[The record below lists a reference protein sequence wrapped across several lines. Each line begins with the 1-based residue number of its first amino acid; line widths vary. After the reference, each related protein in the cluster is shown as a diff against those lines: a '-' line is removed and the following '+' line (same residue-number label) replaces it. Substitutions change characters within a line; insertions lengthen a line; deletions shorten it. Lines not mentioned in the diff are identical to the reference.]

1 MSKSLQ
7 AIRGMNDI
15 LPEQTPAWRYLE
27 RTFAGL
33 LDGYGYSEIRLPI
46 LEFTELFAR
55 GIGEGTDVVDKEM
68 YTFLDRNG
76 ESLTMRP
83 EGTAGCVRAV
93 LEHGLSGGGQVQ
105 KLWYTGPMFRY
116 EKPQKG
122 RYRQFHQIGV
132 EVFNL
137 PGPDIDAELIILTW
151 RLWQKLGMADAVTLQ
166 LNTLGSSE
174 ARARYREALVAYLQ
188 ERFEQLDEDSQ
199 RRMTTNPLRILDSK
213 VESTQAL
220 LVGAPTLHDYLDEES
235 IAHFEGLKARL
246 DAVGLRYEIN
256 QKLVRGLDYYCRTA
270 FEWVTDK
277 LGAQGT
283 VCGGGRYDGL
293 VSQFG
298 GKPTPGVGFA
308 MGVERLVL
316 LLETLGVIPAELN
329 RPADLYVCAFGE
341 PAELAALTL
350 AEQLRSA
357 IPGIR
362 LLVNAGAG
370 SFKSQF
376 KKADKS
382 GARFALI
389 LGEDEV
395 ANRVVGFKPCVTRAS
410 NKALPGMLCPS
421 TWQPVWHRL
430 ENIKNRSDWGDI
442 AYRRRR
448 PGADQGLVAAQRQA
462 PGHRRHPRAGSGI
475 RLAGLAEVPDQPG
488 AGRLDRLPATDR
500 NRAESGR
507 PAGSGEGGGAGR
519 QAEERVRRHPL
530 CPVRQPVRG
539 QGRGRQR
546 QAG

>member
-1 MSKSLQ
+1 MQ

-395 ANRVVGFKPCVTRAS
+395 ANRVVGFKPLRDEGEQQSIAWD
-410 NKALPGMLCPS
+410 ALPEHLAAC
-421 TWQPVWHRL
+421 L
-430 ENIKNRSDWGDI
+430 E
-442 AYRRRR
+442 
-448 PGADQGLVAAQRQA
+448 QA
-462 PGHRRHPRAGSGI
+462 
-475 RLAGLAEVPDQPG
+475 
-488 AGRLDRLPATDR
+488 
-500 NRAESGR
+500 
-507 PAGSGEGGGAGR
+507 
-519 QAEERVRRHPL
+519 
-530 CPVRQPVRG
+530 
-539 QGRGRQR
+539 
-546 QAG
+546 

>member
-93 LEHGLSGGGQVQ
+93 LEPGLSGGGQVQ

-357 IPGIR
+357 IPGIC

-395 ANRVVGFKPCVTRAS
+395 ANRVVGFKPLRDEGEQQSIAWD
-410 NKALPGMLCPS
+410 ALPEHL
-421 TWQPVWHRL
+421 
-430 ENIKNRSDWGDI
+430 
-442 AYRRRR
+442 
-448 PGADQGLVAAQRQA
+448 AACLAQA
-462 PGHRRHPRAGSGI
+462 
-475 RLAGLAEVPDQPG
+475 
-488 AGRLDRLPATDR
+488 
-500 NRAESGR
+500 
-507 PAGSGEGGGAGR
+507 
-519 QAEERVRRHPL
+519 
-530 CPVRQPVRG
+530 
-539 QGRGRQR
+539 
-546 QAG
+546 

>member
-15 LPEQTPAWRYLE
+15 LPDQTPAWRYLE
-27 RTFAGL
+27 RTFADL
-33 LDGYGYSEIRLPI
+33 LDAYGYSEIRMPI

-166 LNTLGSSE
+166 LNTLGSGE
-174 ARARYREALVAYLQ
+174 ARARFREDLVAYLQ
-188 ERFEQLDEDSQ
+188 ERFDQLDEDSQ

-213 VESTQAL
+213 VEATQAL
-220 LVGAPTLHDYLDEES
+220 LVGAPSLHDYLDEES

-316 LLETLGVIPAELN
+316 LLETLGVVPAELN

-357 IPGIR
+357 IPGLR

-382 GARFALI
+382 GAQFAMI
-389 LGEDEV
+389 LGDDEL
-395 ANRVVGFKPCVTRAS
+395 ANRVVGFKPLRGEGEQQNIAWD
-410 NKALPGMLCPS
+410 ALPEHL
-421 TWQPVWHRL
+421 
-430 ENIKNRSDWGDI
+430 
-442 AYRRRR
+442 
-448 PGADQGLVAAQRQA
+448 AACLQQA
-462 PGHRRHPRAGSGI
+462 
-475 RLAGLAEVPDQPG
+475 
-488 AGRLDRLPATDR
+488 
-500 NRAESGR
+500 
-507 PAGSGEGGGAGR
+507 
-519 QAEERVRRHPL
+519 
-530 CPVRQPVRG
+530 
-539 QGRGRQR
+539 
-546 QAG
+546 

>member
-151 RLWQKLGMADAVTLQ
+151 RLWQKLGMADAVILQ

-395 ANRVVGFKPCVTRAS
+395 ANRVVGFKPLRDEGEQQSIAWD
-410 NKALPGMLCPS
+410 ALPEHL
-421 TWQPVWHRL
+421 
-430 ENIKNRSDWGDI
+430 
-442 AYRRRR
+442 
-448 PGADQGLVAAQRQA
+448 AACLAQA
-462 PGHRRHPRAGSGI
+462 
-475 RLAGLAEVPDQPG
+475 
-488 AGRLDRLPATDR
+488 
-500 NRAESGR
+500 
-507 PAGSGEGGGAGR
+507 
-519 QAEERVRRHPL
+519 
-530 CPVRQPVRG
+530 
-539 QGRGRQR
+539 
-546 QAG
+546 

>member
-15 LPEQTPAWRYLE
+15 LPDQTPAWRYLE

-33 LDGYGYSEIRLPI
+33 LDNYGYSEIRLPI

-174 ARARYREALVAYLQ
+174 ARARYRDDLVAYLQ
-188 ERFEQLDEDSQ
+188 ERFDQLDEDSQ

-220 LVGAPTLHDYLDEES
+220 LVGAPSLHDYLDEES

-316 LLETLGVIPAELN
+316 LLETLGVVPAELN

-350 AEQLRSA
+350 AEKLREA
-357 IPGIR
+357 IPGLR

-382 GARFALI
+382 GAQFAMI
-389 LGEDEV
+389 LGDDEL
-395 ANRVVGFKPCVTRAS
+395 ANRVVGFKPLRGEGEQQNIAWD
-410 NKALPGMLCPS
+410 ALPEHL
-421 TWQPVWHRL
+421 
-430 ENIKNRSDWGDI
+430 
-442 AYRRRR
+442 
-448 PGADQGLVAAQRQA
+448 AACLKQA
-462 PGHRRHPRAGSGI
+462 
-475 RLAGLAEVPDQPG
+475 
-488 AGRLDRLPATDR
+488 
-500 NRAESGR
+500 
-507 PAGSGEGGGAGR
+507 
-519 QAEERVRRHPL
+519 
-530 CPVRQPVRG
+530 
-539 QGRGRQR
+539 
-546 QAG
+546 

>member
-1 MSKSLQ
+1 
-7 AIRGMNDI
+7 
-15 LPEQTPAWRYLE
+15 
-27 RTFAGL
+27 
-33 LDGYGYSEIRLPI
+33 
-46 LEFTELFAR
+46 
-55 GIGEGTDVVDKEM
+55 
-68 YTFLDRNG
+68 
-76 ESLTMRP
+76 
-83 EGTAGCVRAV
+83 
-93 LEHGLSGGGQVQ
+93 
-105 KLWYTGPMFRY
+105 
-116 EKPQKG
+116 
-122 RYRQFHQIGV
+122 
-132 EVFNL
+132 
-137 PGPDIDAELIILTW
+137 
-151 RLWQKLGMADAVTLQ
+151 
-166 LNTLGSSE
+166 
-174 ARARYREALVAYLQ
+174 
-188 ERFEQLDEDSQ
+188 
-199 RRMTTNPLRILDSK
+199 
-213 VESTQAL
+213 
-220 LVGAPTLHDYLDEES
+220 

-389 LGEDEV
+389 LAEDEV
-395 ANRVVGFKPCVTRAS
+395 ANRVVGFKPLRDEGEQQSIAWD
-410 NKALPGMLCPS
+410 ALPEHL
-421 TWQPVWHRL
+421 
-430 ENIKNRSDWGDI
+430 
-442 AYRRRR
+442 
-448 PGADQGLVAAQRQA
+448 AACLAQA
-462 PGHRRHPRAGSGI
+462 
-475 RLAGLAEVPDQPG
+475 
-488 AGRLDRLPATDR
+488 
-500 NRAESGR
+500 
-507 PAGSGEGGGAGR
+507 
-519 QAEERVRRHPL
+519 
-530 CPVRQPVRG
+530 
-539 QGRGRQR
+539 
-546 QAG
+546 

>member
-316 LLETLGVIPAELN
+316 LLETLGVLPAELN

-395 ANRVVGFKPCVTRAS
+395 ANRVVGCKPLRDEGEQQSIAWD
-410 NKALPGMLCPS
+410 ALPEHL
-421 TWQPVWHRL
+421 
-430 ENIKNRSDWGDI
+430 
-442 AYRRRR
+442 
-448 PGADQGLVAAQRQA
+448 AACLAQA
-462 PGHRRHPRAGSGI
+462 
-475 RLAGLAEVPDQPG
+475 
-488 AGRLDRLPATDR
+488 
-500 NRAESGR
+500 
-507 PAGSGEGGGAGR
+507 
-519 QAEERVRRHPL
+519 
-530 CPVRQPVRG
+530 
-539 QGRGRQR
+539 
-546 QAG
+546 

>member
-1 MSKSLQ
+1 
-7 AIRGMNDI
+7 MNDI

-220 LVGAPTLHDYLDEES
+220 LIGAPTLHDYLDEES
-235 IAHFEGLKARL
+235 IVHFEGLKARL

-270 FEWVTDK
+270 FDWVTDK

-395 ANRVVGFKPCVTRAS
+395 ANRVVGFKPLRDEGEQQSIAWD
-410 NKALPGMLCPS
+410 ALPEHL
-421 TWQPVWHRL
+421 
-430 ENIKNRSDWGDI
+430 
-442 AYRRRR
+442 
-448 PGADQGLVAAQRQA
+448 AACLAQA
-462 PGHRRHPRAGSGI
+462 
-475 RLAGLAEVPDQPG
+475 
-488 AGRLDRLPATDR
+488 
-500 NRAESGR
+500 
-507 PAGSGEGGGAGR
+507 
-519 QAEERVRRHPL
+519 
-530 CPVRQPVRG
+530 
-539 QGRGRQR
+539 
-546 QAG
+546 

>member
-308 MGVERLVL
+308 MGAERLVL

-395 ANRVVGFKPCVTRAS
+395 ANRVVGFKPLRDEGEQQSIAWD
-410 NKALPGMLCPS
+410 ALPEHL
-421 TWQPVWHRL
+421 
-430 ENIKNRSDWGDI
+430 
-442 AYRRRR
+442 
-448 PGADQGLVAAQRQA
+448 AACLAQA
-462 PGHRRHPRAGSGI
+462 
-475 RLAGLAEVPDQPG
+475 
-488 AGRLDRLPATDR
+488 
-500 NRAESGR
+500 
-507 PAGSGEGGGAGR
+507 
-519 QAEERVRRHPL
+519 
-530 CPVRQPVRG
+530 
-539 QGRGRQR
+539 
-546 QAG
+546 